1 MQLGFI
7 GTGAIT
13 SALVTGLCTTK
24 SSVDSIWVS
33 SRSETIS
40 HQLQER
46 FPQVQIGNSNQE
58 VVDRSDVVV
67 LAFLPQQKEEVLKV
81 LRFRK
86 EQTIIHLLSG
96 TRNTQISELLNAPCK
111 IVRSVPLPCAANH
124 IGPIAVYPDN
134 QIVNKIFTPLGTV
147 VTVDKEEQLELLSA
161 ITAFMAPYFEMVA
174 QVIDWSV
181 DNGVKQQQAAQ
192 YSASMFE
199 ALSLMAKESVDGN
212 VHQLIQE
219 SQTPGGLNALAMQV
233 IKEQGGFDFVK
244 TALDAVKSRVMEG

>member
-24 SSVDSIWVS
+24 SSVNSIWVS
-33 SRSETIS
+33 PRSEKIS
-40 HQLQER
+40 RQLQDR
-46 FPQVQIGNSNQE
+46 FSPVQIGHSNQE
-58 VVDRSDVVV
+58 VVDQADVVI
-67 LAFLPQQKEEVLKV
+67 LAFLPQQKEEILKT

-86 EQTIIHLLSG
+86 EQTIVHLLSG
-96 TRNTQISELLNAPCK
+96 MRNAQISELVDTPCK
-111 IVRSVPLPCAANH
+111 IIRSVPLPCAANH
-124 IGPIAVYPDN
+124 IGPIAVFPEN
-134 QIVNKIFTPLGTV
+134 QIVNEIFTPLGTV

-161 ITAFMAPYFEMVA
+161 ITGFMAPYFEMLA

-181 DNGVKQQQAAQ
+181 VNGVNHQQAAQ

-199 ALSLMAKESVDGN
+199 ALSVMAKDSADGN
-212 VHQLIQE
+212 VHQLVQE

-233 IKEQGGFDFVK
+233 IEKQGGFTFVK
-244 TALDAVKSRVMEG
+244 TALDAVKNRVMEG